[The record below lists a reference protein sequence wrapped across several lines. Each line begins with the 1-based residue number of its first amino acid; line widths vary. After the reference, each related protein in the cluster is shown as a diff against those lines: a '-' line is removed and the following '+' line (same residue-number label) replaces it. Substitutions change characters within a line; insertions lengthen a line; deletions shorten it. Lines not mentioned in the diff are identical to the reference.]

1 MATHFARGTLTEGH
15 LVSARLSSAC
25 HSEALKL
32 PEHRRTR
39 FLASRAL
46 LAELLFMLYGTSE
59 LPDILTQP
67 EGRPVFADPALPH
80 FSIAYTGE
88 PQNSEK
94 IVR

>member
-15 LVSARLSSAC
+15 LVSARISSAC

-67 EGRPVFADPALPH
+67 EGRPVFADPALPI
-80 FSIAYTGE
+80 FPLRIPATLLAS
-88 PQNSEK
+88 
-94 IVR
+94 R